1 MKSPGGLG
9 GLMPSNVDLWM
20 TCGQPESSSRLAR
33 ASANGGQ
40 RWLLLAENRCY
51 WSRRRLS
58 ALTSPLLGRRL
69 TLLPGRKPGRP
80 GGRDSGAEGRP
91 DARETWTKGPRG
103 GRKGSIS
110 FAGDR
115 PRRALIRRHRR
126 RSGSKRKCYSGEP
139 CPTLLPAS
147 WCGDHRLTRS

>member
-1 MKSPGGLG
+1 
-9 GLMPSNVDLWM
+9 MPSNVDLWM

-91 DARETWTKGPRG
+91 DARETWTKGQRG
-103 GRKGSIS
+103 GRKGSVS
-110 FAGDR
+110 HAGHQ
-115 PRRALIRRHRR
+115 PRRALI
-126 RSGSKRKCYSGEP
+126 GDIGGEVGP
-139 CPTLLPAS
+139 NASAIVEKTCPTLLPAS
-147 WCGDHRLTRS
+147 CCGNYRLTRS